1 MYFAF
6 MTLLTLASSAG
17 AEGAHESRFWWLYY
31 PGLEVWKFVNLLI
44 FILVLLFFLKKMGLR
59 EAFRA
64 RREGI
69 RRDLMRA
76 QEERNAAL
84 AKLEEVE
91 ARLSRL
97 DAEVTNIRT
106 QSATEAAD
114 ERERIR
120 VATEAEIEKLREQS
134 RREIESAG
142 KAARQQ
148 LREFAA
154 EQSVRL
160 AEEMIRQDM
169 RPEDDTRLINL
180 EIEEL
185 GGARR

>member
-1 MYFAF
+1 MPSWFP
-6 MTLLTLASSAG
+6 
-17 AEGAHESRFWWLYY
+17 WWLNY
-31 PGLEVWKFVNLLI
+31 PGLEAWKFLNLFI
-44 FILVLLFFLKKMGLR
+44 FVGLLAYILRRPLS

-97 DAEVTNIRT
+97 DAEVEGIRA
-106 QSATEAAD
+106 QSAKEAEA

-120 VATEAEIEKLREQS
+120 RASEVEVQKLREQAQ
-134 RREIESAG
+134 REIERAG

-148 LREFAA
+148 LREFTA

-160 AEEMIRQDM
+160 AEEIIRKDM
-169 RPEDDTRLINL
+169 RPEDDARLINF

-185 GGARR
+185 GGASR

>member
-1 MYFAF
+1 MYFALI
-6 MTLLTLASSAG
+6 TLLNLLSPA
-17 AEGAHESRFWWLYY
+17 AEEGEHTGLWWLYY
-31 PGLEVWKFVNLLI
+31 PGLEAWKFVNLFI
-44 FILVLLFFLKKMGLR
+44 FLLLLLYFMKKAGMS
-59 EAFRA
+59 EAFKA

-97 DAEVTNIRT
+97 DAEVANIRE
-106 QSATEAAD
+106 QSAKEAAE

-120 VATEAEIEKLREQS
+120 VATEVEIQKLREQS

-142 KAARQQ
+142 KAARQE
-148 LREFAA
+148 LRTFAA

-160 AEEMIRQDM
+160 AEEIIRQDM
-169 RPEDDTRLINL
+169 RPEDDARLINL
-180 EIEEL
+180 EIAEL
-185 GGARR
+185 GGSRR

>member
-1 MYFAF
+1 MLNAFVASLILFAP
-6 MTLLTLASSAG
+6 
-17 AEGAHESRFWWLYY
+17 EGEAPWWNK
-31 PGLEVWKFVNLLI
+31 PGLEVWKFVNLFL
-44 FILVLLFFLKKMGLR
+44 FILLLIYFLRRPLS

-76 QEERNAAL
+76 QEEKNAAL

-97 DAEVTNIRT
+97 DAEVESIRT
-106 QSATEAAD
+106 QSAREAEE

-120 VATEAEIEKLREQS
+120 QATEAEIQKLREQG

-142 KAARQQ
+142 KAARQE
-148 LREFAA
+148 LRAFAA

-160 AEEMIRQDM
+160 AEEIIRQDM
-169 RPEDDTRLINL
+169 RPEDDTRLINM

>member
-1 MYFAF
+1 MFSAFVSSLILFASPPGE
-6 MTLLTLASSAG
+6 AP
-17 AEGAHESRFWWLYY
+17 WWNK
-31 PGLEVWKFVNLLI
+31 PGLEAWKFVNLFIFLAVLI
-44 FILVLLFFLKKMGLR
+44 YILRRPLT
-59 EAFRA
+59 EAFKA

-97 DAEVTNIRT
+97 DAEVAGIRE
-106 QSATEAAD
+106 QSVREAA
-114 ERERIR
+114 EESERIR
-120 VATEAEIEKLREQS
+120 LATDAEIEKLREQS

-142 KAARQQ
+142 KAARQE

-160 AEEMIRQDM
+160 AEEIIRQDM
-169 RPEDDTRLINL
+169 RPEDDARLITR

-185 GGARR
+185 EGARR

>member
-1 MYFAF
+1 MLNALVA
-6 MTLLTLASSAG
+6 TLTLFAS
-17 AEGAHESRFWWLYY
+17 EGEAPWWNR
-31 PGLEVWKFVNLLI
+31 PGLEAWKFFNLLV
-44 FILVLLFFLKKMGLR
+44 FVLLLAYVLR
-59 EAFRA
+59 RPLSEAFRA

-76 QEERNAAL
+76 QEEKMAAQ

-91 ARLSRL
+91 ARLARL
-97 DAEVTNIRT
+97 DAEVEGIRV
-106 QSATEAAD
+106 QSAKEASD

-120 VATEAEIEKLREQS
+120 LATDAEVQKLREQA

-148 LREFAA
+148 LRQFAA

-160 AEEMIRQDM
+160 AEEMIRRDI

-185 GGARR
+185 GGAKR

>member
-1 MYFAF
+1 MFFALI
-6 MTLLTLASSAG
+6 TLLGLLASGAG
-17 AEGAHESRFWWLYY
+17 SGESRWWWLYY
-31 PGLEVWKFVNLLI
+31 PGLEAWKFVNLFL
-44 FILVLLFFLKKMGLR
+44 FLLLLFYFLRRPLS

-91 ARLSRL
+91 ARLARL
-97 DAEVTNIRT
+97 DAEVANIRA
-106 QSATEAAD
+106 QSAKEAAD
-114 ERERIR
+114 ERERLR
-120 VATEAEIEKLREQS
+120 QATEAEIQKLRDQS

-142 KAARQQ
+142 KLARQE

-160 AEEMIRQDM
+160 AEEIIRRDI
-169 RPEDDTRLINL
+169 RPEDDARLINM